1 MCAHT
6 HIYVCV
12 CTQLYVCA
20 CVCQSVHLSTSL
32 TLSFYICVFV
42 IVCVCACVCA
52 CVYIC
57 SKYTYICC
65 THICISKRTRIRT
78 HLYTYKCNVDVIGRP
93 GPRRCAPAAAP
104 PASCGAGPAEVQR
117 GGAAARER
125 PPLDRPFR
133 LDQLL
138 TNTAF
143 SIHALYCM

>member
-1 MCAHT
+1 MCTHT
-6 HIYVCV
+6 YIYVCV

-32 TLSFYICVFV
+32 TLSFYMCVCD
-42 IVCVCACVCA
+42 CVCACVCA

-65 THICISKRTRIRT
+65 THICISKRTRTRT